1 MSLGGN
7 HHLGA
12 WCVPPVYPCSLS
24 LLSQLLY
31 AYGVYAPGSLLAVS
45 ELNQLNLLP
54 SYFSAL
60 VLGLGSPDYSSPPLL
75 PAFRLVRDGL
85 AYPRTVIPD
94 PLTVPP
100 VLIGVSLSL
109 M

>member
-1 MSLGGN
+1 VWGDSIIL
-7 HHLGA
+7 A
-12 WCVPPVYPCSLS
+12 PVVFLLCILAPLTCCYSYLS
-24 LLSQLLY
+24 

-75 PAFRLVRDGL
+75 PAFRLVREGL

-109 M
+109 L